1 MSFGLFLMPETKGK
15 HFEDIAEDFAKRT
28 VAADPAGG
36 ESGEGEEDVA
46 RDMLSPEVDRAR
58 HAESAAEYYRRRSSL
73 AY

>member
-1 MSFGLFLMPETKGK
+1 MSFGIFLMPETKGK

-36 ESGEGEEDVA
+36 EGGEEDVTK
-46 RDMLSPEVDRAR
+46 DMLSPHDDRAR
-58 HAESAAEYYRRRSSL
+58 HAESAAEYYRRRSRL